1 MMLVLLVSYAG
12 ADVVNGTFRVV
23 VDGTSS
29 HRPTTTTATTA
40 FGPVDC
46 CHSYRERHR
55 DGIWASRL
63 LSFVPRTSSSSTS
76 VLIKFDYNDNDDIG
90 NCRAI
95 RRAIVHD
102 MNDIVVVNETRI
114 VLSTCRLRP
123 QNPTILVDRAP
134 PSPPLAA
141 AFSPLSSFHARR
153 CPPCLSPPST
163 LLIVIVVPLLVD
175 CHCRSSSSSSP
186 STALLLL
193 FVSVDG
199 RGGERAGTTRSSCS
213 IQ

>member
-102 MNDIVVVNETRI
+102 MNDIVVVTEMRI

-123 QNPTILVDRAP
+123 HNPTILVDRAP
-134 PSPPLAA
+134 PSPPH
-141 AFSPLSSFHARR
+141 SQQHSRR
-153 CPPCLSPPST
+153 RRHSTRVVVRPASLHLPPC
-163 LLIVIVVPLLVD
+163 
-175 CHCRSSSSSSP
+175 
-186 STALLLL
+186 
-193 FVSVDG
+193 
-199 RGGERAGTTRSSCS
+199 
-213 IQ
+213 